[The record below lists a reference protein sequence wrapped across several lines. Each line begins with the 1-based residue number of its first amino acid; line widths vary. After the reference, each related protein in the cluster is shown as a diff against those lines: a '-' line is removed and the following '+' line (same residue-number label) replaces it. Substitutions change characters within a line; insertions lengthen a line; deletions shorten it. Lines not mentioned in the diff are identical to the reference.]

1 MRRHENKI
9 FLTAVLFIFTL
20 VFSGYTIRNADY
32 MVIADKYIEKH
43 TDIRSKVPESS
54 EQELQ
59 DIKEDVSSLEADFI
73 REIRDKYS
81 SEMTDRVFLSLS
93 YKKFQKSTDKL
104 MRRILEKEEELTGN
118 VNGMVSVGFTSSS
131 DAEDADGISEI
142 KASEETEE
150 KNEEETSETV
160 PASLVYAVLGD
171 EKSSLDKYSVVIRD
185 DINDRSLVLRESA
198 DRSEPDRI
206 QDMVFTRKTEI
217 FSGEKDMYSGEGPGE
232 FSIKDYKFR
241 FSGGRYQVYRSDG
254 LVYKADSLI
263 IRLENGID
271 GFGKA
276 VIWNGKEYINGAW
289 LVDNDGNTEYYDNR
303 GEIIELYGES
313 MWLHSCRETDM
324 KI

>member
-9 FLTAVLFIFTL
+9 FLIAVLFIFTL

-32 MVIADKYIEKH
+32 MIIADKYIEKH
-43 TDIRSKVPESS
+43 TDIRSRISESS

-59 DIKEDVSSLEADFI
+59 DIKKTLSSLESDFI
-73 REIRDKYS
+73 GEIREKYS

-93 YKKFQKSTDKL
+93 YKKFQKSTDKV
-104 MRRILEKEEELTGN
+104 MKRILEKEEELTGN
-118 VNGMVSVGFTSSS
+118 VNGMVSVGVSSAPEVES
-131 DAEDADGISEI
+131 VEEDSENKDI
-142 KASEETEE
+142 EESEVINKEE
-150 KNEEETSETV
+150 KESTI
-160 PASLVYAVLGD
+160 PATLVYAVLRD
-171 EKSSLDKYSVVIRD
+171 KESSFDKYSVVIRD

-198 DRSEPDRI
+198 SETVSDKI
-206 QDMVFTRKTEI
+206 EDMIFTRKTEI
-217 FSGEKDMYSGEGPGE
+217 FSGDKDMYSGEGPGE
-232 FSIKDYKFR
+232 FSIKEYKFR
-241 FSGGRYQVYRSDG
+241 FSDGRYQVYRSDEP
-254 LVYKADSLI
+254 VYSADSLI
-263 IRLENGID
+263 VRLESGVD